1 MEATLVDQLV
11 DPAADSAVF
20 IALLVVA
27 TAQEL
32 GHRIILYERGH
43 YESSSGKTLGLEVTE
58 QIRNIW

>member
-27 TAQEL
+27 IAQEL
-32 GHRIILYERGH
+32 GYRIILYERGH
-43 YESSSGKTLGLEVTE
+43 YESSNGKTLGLEVTE
-58 QIRNIW
+58 QIRNI